1 MSLDL
6 TTATARIAREL
17 GDSENAIAD
26 ALAKTTAL
34 LHSAALASRDV
45 AGAPELESQRTL
57 LRLQKIVGG
66 LIEARGEASRAHGQL
81 RKIAVETGAGEEPTC
96 PDNAF
101 TTAEHVKTVAA

>member
-17 GDSENAIAD
+17 GESELAIAD
-26 ALAKTTAL
+26 ALARTTAL

-45 AGAPELESQRTL
+45 VGAPELETQRTL

-66 LIEARGEASRAHGQL
+66 LIDARGETSRVHGEL
-81 RKIAVETGAGEEPTC
+81 SRIAVETGAGEEPTC
-96 PDNAF
+96 PDKSF
-101 TTAEHVKTVAA
+101 TSAERVTTIAA

>member
-17 GDSENAIAD
+17 GESEVAIAD
-26 ALAKTTAL
+26 ALTKTTAL

-66 LIEARGEASRAHGQL
+66 LIDVRGETSRAHGEL

-96 PDNAF
+96 PDKSF
-101 TTAEHVKTVAA
+101 TSAEYVKTVAA

>member
-17 GDSENAIAD
+17 GESEVAIAD

-34 LHSAALASRDV
+34 LHSAAMAGRDV
-45 AGAPELESQRTL
+45 PGAPELESQRAL
-57 LRLQKIVGG
+57 LRLQQ
-66 LIEARGEASRAHGQL
+66 RGEAARVHDQL

-96 PDNAF
+96 PDKSF
-101 TTAEHVKTVAA
+101 TSAEHVTTIAA

>member
-17 GDSENAIAD
+17 GESEVAIAD

-34 LHSAALASRDV
+34 LHSAAMAGRDV
-45 AGAPELESQRTL
+45 HGAPELESQRAL

-66 LIEARGEASRAHGQL
+66 LIEARGEAARVHDQL

-96 PDNAF
+96 PDKSF
-101 TTAEHVKTVAA
+101 TSAEHVATIAA

>member
-17 GDSENAIAD
+17 GESEVAIAD

-34 LHSAALASRDV
+34 LHSAAMAGRDV
-45 AGAPELESQRTL
+45 PGAPKIESQRAL

-66 LIEARGEASRAHGQL
+66 LIEARGEAARVHDQL
-81 RKIAVETGAGEEPTC
+81 LTNPIFSASQLQVYWILKATYNIMIL
-96 PDNAF
+96 
-101 TTAEHVKTVAA
+101 